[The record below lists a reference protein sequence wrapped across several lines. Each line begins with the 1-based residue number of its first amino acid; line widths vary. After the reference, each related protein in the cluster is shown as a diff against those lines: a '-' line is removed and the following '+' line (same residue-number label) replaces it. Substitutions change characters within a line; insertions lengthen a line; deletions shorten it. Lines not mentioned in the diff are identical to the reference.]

1 MMIQNQI
8 LGTLRKPGSERRLGA
23 ILRREPN
30 AGRIGIARRVCE
42 VFGFLDARGKPQL
55 SGCLKA
61 LGAVERSGRI
71 PLPASRVPARP
82 PSPRR
87 LEDPVAAALKVPA
100 EARAVEGL
108 SLVRVATVEQRKLWN
123 TLLHFE
129 HPQGTATFAGC
140 QMRYLVASDHGVLGA
155 LGFSSSALQLGA
167 RDAWIGWSAAQRQAH
182 LHRVVCLSRF
192 LIRPGVRCRNLA
204 SHVLGLALR
213 RLPMDFEERYGYRPW
228 LVETFVAP
236 EFEGTCFKA
245 ANFVRVGCTAG
256 RGRQDIGRKHAKSV
270 KSVYMFS
277 LEPNWRQRLDVPFVD
292 AAPSLE
298 PGEGLD
304 SGEWARNEFGGAPL
318 GDQRLSARL
327 VNSVDLL
334 ASIPGQ
340 PITGNPEG
348 NRAAVKGYYRM
359 IDQPEES
366 AVTPENILAPHRART
381 VQRMRDQDTVLCI
394 QDGTDLNFATRP
406 ACGGLEIIGHNQTS
420 AKTRGL
426 HLHLTL
432 ATTGEG
438 LPLGILRC
446 GFDPP
451 NASGAGSEAK
461 HGNATEPGPE
471 PRAGKDAKTQRWIQ
485 GLQDAG
491 RIARELT
498 GKTRVISVM
507 DREADFYE
515 LFDEQRRIGR
525 VEVLVRAR
533 HNRILEKGAPK
544 LFAALRNQ
552 LPGGQVEIEIDR
564 LTERPKSSRKEARP
578 ARSKRRAR
586 VEVRFRRFDLP
597 STVPGTEPVPMSVV
611 HLRETNPPDGE
622 KPLEWFLLT
631 SLHVDHFEAAVEIIG
646 FYLRRWRIEDLFR
659 VLKSGCKV
667 EDTAFRSACRLQR
680 AATIDAV
687 IAWRIMLMTLLG
699 RELPECPAELMFTDS
714 EIHFLEDY
722 AHTFRLNAPQ
732 NLGAAVLLVAIL
744 GGYQNRKHDPPPGNK
759 IMWRGIERL
768 TIANL
773 AYRVAEA
780 RSAGRPLVQNE

>member
-1 MMIQNQI
+1 M
-8 LGTLRKPGSERRLGA
+8 
-23 ILRREPN
+23 
-30 AGRIGIARRVCE
+30 
-42 VFGFLDARGKPQL
+42 
-55 SGCLKA
+55 
-61 LGAVERSGRI
+61 
-71 PLPASRVPARP
+71 
-82 PSPRR
+82 
-87 LEDPVAAALKVPA
+87 
-100 EARAVEGL
+100 
-108 SLVRVATVEQRKLWN
+108 
-123 TLLHFE
+123 
-129 HPQGTATFAGC
+129 
-140 QMRYLVASDHGVLGA
+140 
-155 LGFSSSALQLGA
+155 
-167 RDAWIGWSAAQRQAH
+167 
-182 LHRVVCLSRF
+182 
-192 LIRPGVRCRNLA
+192 
-204 SHVLGLALR
+204 
-213 RLPMDFEERYGYRPW
+213 
-228 LVETFVAP
+228 VETFVAP

-245 ANFVRVGCTAG
+245 ANFVRVGYTAG
-256 RGRQDIGRKHAKSV
+256 RGRQDIGKKRAKSV
-270 KSVYMFS
+270 KSVYMFA
-277 LEPNWRQRLDVPFVD
+277 LEPNWRRRLNVPFVD

-304 SGEWARNEFGGAPL
+304 SGEWAGHEFGGAPL

-327 VNSVDLL
+327 VKSVDML

-348 NRAAVKGYYRM
+348 DRAAVKGYYRM

-381 VQRMRDQDTVLCI
+381 VQRMRDQNTVLCI

-406 ACGGLEIIGHNQTS
+406 ACGGLEIIGRNQTS

-451 NASGAGSEAK
+451 KASGAGSEAK
-461 HGNATEPGPE
+461 HANATQPGPE

-491 RIARELT
+491 RVARELT
-498 GKTRVISVM
+498 GKTRVIGVM

-533 HNRILEKGAPK
+533 HNRILENGAPK

-597 STVPGTEPVPMSVV
+597 STIPGTQPVPMSVV

-631 SLHVDHFEAAVEIIG
+631 SLPVDHFDAAVEIIG

-667 EDTAFRSACRLQR
+667 EDAAFRSACRLQR

-699 RELPECPAELMFTDS
+699 REVPECPAELMFTDS

-722 AHTFRLNAPQ
+722 ANNFGLGTPR
-732 NLGAAVLLVAIL
+732 NLAAAVLLVAIL
-744 GGYQNRKHDPPPGNK
+744 GGYQNRKHDPPPGNQ

-768 TIANL
+768 AIASL
-773 AYRVAEA
+773 AYRVAA
-780 RSAGRPLVQNE
+780 AQSAGRPLVQNE

>member
-1 MMIQNQI
+1 M
-8 LGTLRKPGSERRLGA
+8 
-23 ILRREPN
+23 
-30 AGRIGIARRVCE
+30 
-42 VFGFLDARGKPQL
+42 
-55 SGCLKA
+55 
-61 LGAVERSGRI
+61 
-71 PLPASRVPARP
+71 
-82 PSPRR
+82 
-87 LEDPVAAALKVPA
+87 
-100 EARAVEGL
+100 
-108 SLVRVATVEQRKLWN
+108 
-123 TLLHFE
+123 
-129 HPQGTATFAGC
+129 
-140 QMRYLVASDHGVLGA
+140 
-155 LGFSSSALQLGA
+155 
-167 RDAWIGWSAAQRQAH
+167 
-182 LHRVVCLSRF
+182 
-192 LIRPGVRCRNLA
+192 
-204 SHVLGLALR
+204 
-213 RLPMDFEERYGYRPW
+213 
-228 LVETFVAP
+228 
-236 EFEGTCFKA
+236 
-245 ANFVRVGCTAG
+245 
-256 RGRQDIGRKHAKSV
+256 
-270 KSVYMFS
+270 S
-277 LEPNWRQRLDVPFVD
+277 LE
-292 AAPSLE
+292 APR
-298 PGEGLD
+298 
-304 SGEWARNEFGGAPL
+304 WVI
-318 GDQRLSARL
+318 QRLSARL
-327 VNSVDLL
+327 VKSVDML

-348 NRAAVKGYYRM
+348 DRAAVKGYYRM

-381 VQRMRDQDTVLCI
+381 VQRMRDQNTVLCI

-406 ACGGLEIIGHNQTS
+406 ACGGLEIIGRNQTS

-451 NASGAGSEAK
+451 KASGAGSEAK
-461 HGNATEPGPE
+461 HANATQPGPE

-491 RIARELT
+491 RVARELT
-498 GKTRVISVM
+498 GKTRVIGVM

-533 HNRILEKGAPK
+533 HNRILENGAPK

-597 STVPGTEPVPMSVV
+597 STIPGTQPVPMSVV

-631 SLHVDHFEAAVEIIG
+631 SLPVDHFDAAVEIIG

-667 EDTAFRSACRLQR
+667 EDRRLPLRVPLAARRHHRCRHRMAHHAHDPARPRSARMPGRTDVYRQR
-680 AATIDAV
+680 NPLPRGLCKQLRSRHAPEPGRRRPPRRNPRRVPEPKTRSPARKPDHVARDRTTGHRKP
-687 IAWRIMLMTLLG
+687 RIPRRSGAKRRTTTC
-699 RELPECPAELMFTDS
+699 PERIVGT
-714 EIHFLEDY
+714 
-722 AHTFRLNAPQ
+722 R
-732 NLGAAVLLVAIL
+732 
-744 GGYQNRKHDPPPGNK
+744 
-759 IMWRGIERL
+759 
-768 TIANL
+768 
-773 AYRVAEA
+773 
-780 RSAGRPLVQNE
+780 